1 LWSEAVTT
9 ACRILAALAC
19 AACLVAA
26 RPAAAQVAMP
36 DPSQISGV
44 PLPASDVPAGTIT
57 VRVIRGSFANNL
69 TGVDVTFDVDGQSRV
84 VKTDAN
90 GRAKI
95 DGLSPGTRV
104 TARTVVDGQ
113 PLQSQPMTIGAG
125 GFRVVL
131 AATDAA
137 SGAQAGAGQPPA
149 AGPAVKGTVAF
160 GPNSRIVAEF
170 SSDQL
175 NVYYV
180 LQVVNT
186 AGTPVDT
193 GGPLIVDLPSEA
205 LGASLLEQSSPNA
218 RVSGTHVIVTGPFP
232 PGQTN
237 VNVGFGLPYSGPVA
251 HLEQRWPIALPQV
264 AVFALKT
271 GALDIAS
278 TQITNKRTM
287 TQQGEQVLVGTGP
300 GVAAGQV
307 LAIDV
312 TGLPYHH
319 QWPRYTA
326 LAAASVVMAIGLW
339 AAFGPASRRQAA

>member
-1 LWSEAVTT
+1 MKRRGVF
-9 ACRILAALAC
+9 AALA
-19 AACLVAA
+19 AVAVLA
-26 RPAAAQVAMP
+26 MAVPAVAQVAMP
-36 DPSQISGV
+36 DPTQISGV

-90 GRAKI
+90 GRAEI
-95 DGLSPGTRV
+95 DGLAPGTHV
-104 TARTVVDGQ
+104 TATAVVDGQ
-113 PLQSQPMTIGAG
+113 QLQSQPMTIGAG

-137 SGAQAGAGQPPA
+137 SAARADEDRRLA
-149 AGPAVKGTVAF
+149 AGPAVRGAVAL
-160 GPNSRIVAEF
+160 GPSSRIVAEF
-170 SSDQL
+170 SADQL

-180 LQVVNT
+180 MQVVNT
-186 AGTPVDT
+186 ARTPVDI
-193 GGPLIVDLPSEA
+193 GGPLTIDLPSEA

-218 RVSGTHVIVTGPFP
+218 RVSGTHVIVTGPFA
-232 PGQTN
+232 PGTTN

-264 AVFALKT
+264 SVFALKT
-271 GALDIAS
+271 DGLDIQS

-287 TQQGEQVLVGTGP
+287 TQQGEQVIVGTGP

-319 QWPRYTA
+319 RWPRYTA
-326 LAAASVVMAIGLW
+326 LAAAGAIMAIGLW
-339 AAFGPASRRQAA
+339 AAFGPVSRRRTA

>member
-1 LWSEAVTT
+1 MGRNV
-9 ACRILAALAC
+9 LAGLAC
-19 AACLVAA
+19 AAILALAA
-26 RPAAAQVAMP
+26 PAAAQVAMP
-36 DPSQISGV
+36 DPTQISGV

-90 GRAKI
+90 GRAEI
-95 DGLSPGTRV
+95 DGLAPGTHV
-104 TARTVVDGQ
+104 TATAVVDGER
-113 PLQSQPMTIGAG
+113 LQSQPMTIAGG

-131 AATDAA
+131 AATDPASVAA
-137 SGAQAGAGQPPA
+137 RQDDERLA
-149 AGPAVKGTVAF
+149 AGPAVKGAVAL

-175 NVYYV
+175 TVYYV

-186 AGTPVDT
+186 ARTPVDA
-193 GGPLIVDLPSEA
+193 GGPLIFDLPSEA
-205 LGASLLEQSSPNA
+205 VGASLLEQSSPNA

-232 PGQTN
+232 RGTTN

-264 AVFALKT
+264 AVFALKSD
-271 GALDIAS
+271 ALDIQS

-287 TQQGEQVLVGTGP
+287 TQQGEQVIVGTGP

-319 QWPRYTA
+319 EWPRYTA
-326 LAAASVVMAIGLW
+326 LAAAGLIMVIGLW
-339 AAFGPASRRQAA
+339 TAFGPVSRRQPA